1 MEVLHL
7 NKVSFAKLIA
17 QKEKPV
23 LVDFWAEWCGP
34 CRMLGPVLEELAA
47 AHPEIVVGKINVD
60 AEMELAQNQ
69 GIDTI
74 PALFFYRNGAL
85 EKRLVGYMDKETLE
99 AKLGL

>member
-34 CRMLGPVLEELAA
+34 CRMLAPVLEELAA
-47 AHPEIVVGKINVD
+47 AHPGLVVGKINVD
-60 AEMELAQNQ
+60 QELELAQSLE
-69 GIDTI
+69 IDSI
-74 PALFFYRNGAL
+74 PALFFYKEGKL
-85 EKRLVGYMDKETLE
+85 QKQLVGFMTKDELA

>member
-34 CRMLGPVLEELAA
+34 CRMLAPVLEELAA
-47 AHPEIVVGKINVD
+47 AHPELVVGKINVD
-60 AEMELAQNQ
+60 QELELAQSLE
-69 GIDTI
+69 IDSI

-85 EKRLVGYMDKETLE
+85 EKRLVGCMDKETLE
-99 AKLGL
+99 ARLGL